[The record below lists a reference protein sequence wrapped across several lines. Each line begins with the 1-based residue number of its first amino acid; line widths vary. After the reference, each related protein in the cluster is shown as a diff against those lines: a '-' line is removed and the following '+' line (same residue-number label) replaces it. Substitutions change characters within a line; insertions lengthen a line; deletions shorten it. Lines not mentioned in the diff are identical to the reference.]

1 MLNMANLKI
10 YKFFLLFF
18 LIIFY
23 YSNLSH
29 ASLSGYQIMQKVD
42 KQNKVHKNQHFDIK
56 MLIIDKNKNK
66 KTRYFSSK
74 KKHYISNKKN
84 KTNNLIKFYA
94 PATIKHTGLLTITNN
109 TKNDIKQWI
118 YLPAFKATRIISS
131 SKRNSSFMG
140 SDFNYRDISGRVL
153 KNDTFKLI
161 KTDSKYYYI
170 ESRPKSKID
179 DDYGKINYIIDKNKF
194 FAVKVIYFNNK
205 MERLKSLTNSKI
217 VKINGVYVAKN
228 SLMKNILT
236 GGKTYI
242 YINNINFNVNI
253 NDYEVDI
260 KGLKND

>member
-1 MLNMANLKI
+1 MSSIMYLKNF
-10 YKFFLLFF
+10 KFLLFF
-18 LIIFY
+18 FIIFL
-23 YSNLSH
+23 SNFSH
-29 ASLSGYQIMQKVD
+29 ASLNGYQIMQKVD
-42 KQNKVHKNQHFDIK
+42 KQNKVHKNQLFDIK
-56 MLIIDKNKNK
+56 MLIVDKHNNK
-66 KTRYFSSK
+66 KIRYFSSK
-74 KKHYISNKKN
+74 KKHYISNNKN
-84 KTNNLIKFYA
+84 NTNNLIKFYA

-109 TKNDIKQWI
+109 IKNDIKQWI

-153 KNDTFKLI
+153 ENDTFKLI
-161 KTDSKYYYI
+161 KTDTKYYYI
-170 ESRPKSKID
+170 ESMPKLKTD

-194 FAVKVIYFNNK
+194 IAVKVIYFNNK
-205 MERLKSLTNSKI
+205 MEMLKSLTNSKI

-228 SLMKNILT
+228 SIMKNIST